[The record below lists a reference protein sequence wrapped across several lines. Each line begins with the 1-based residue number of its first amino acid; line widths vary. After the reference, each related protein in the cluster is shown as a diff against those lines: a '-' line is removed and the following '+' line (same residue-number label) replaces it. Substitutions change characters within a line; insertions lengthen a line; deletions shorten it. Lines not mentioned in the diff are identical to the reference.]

1 MYKEFNADKSKA
13 LFKVL
18 LVDSA
23 ASWLESVDAATAN
36 DWTALQA
43 AFRARYTT
51 ASFLKYQHANE
62 LFNKKQDKE
71 SVDDFGAKMQN
82 LAKQINAD
90 EQMLRFAVLNGLR
103 PDIKNHVTRAQPTD
117 WRTLVEA
124 AKAGEMCTPETS
136 ATDGAVVPSSG
147 TVKTIDE
154 STDYLYCGKP
164 FPFPETSSICG

>member
-1 MYKEFNADKSKA
+1 MKSIVLPTIRTPVDNADELDDAAGSINPDEPEIVDSDDNLNVHESDSEMDSFNPSPLCGTTTEDAEAWLRCFNNFCTYKEFNADKSKA

-36 DWTALQA
+36 NWTALQA
-43 AFRARYTT
+43 AFKARYTT

-71 SVDDFGAKMQN
+71 SVDDFCAKMQN

-90 EQMLRFAVLNGLR
+90 EQMLRFA
-103 PDIKNHVTRAQPTD
+103 I
-117 WRTLVEA
+117 
-124 AKAGEMCTPETS
+124 
-136 ATDGAVVPSSG
+136 
-147 TVKTIDE
+147 
-154 STDYLYCGKP
+154 
-164 FPFPETSSICG
+164 